1 MNSLFRSAIATVF
14 ALVWSFGPVLAEP
27 QSVNLRMK
35 ILSSQLGISYN
46 KSKPDSAKR
55 ISMGQFLERLKPLM
69 TDVQYKKFAK
79 YVEPYKKNELPEVT
93 IEANKLFLKEGGD
106 AIRLQAER
114 NPEAVISV
122 ASVSIPNADFEDVD
136 AALNKI
142 EALVLKDRQKNA
154 SLFDK
159 MGKEI
164 FPHAEAWLW
173 PLAIVAA
180 AGLFGYFLY
189 KGMTNMKADVNVAGG
204 TTNTVDVTGDV
215 KTTSDINIGLGVT
228 PFNIKATGATK

>member
-1 MNSLFRSAIATVF
+1 MNSLIKSALATIF
-14 ALVWSFGPVLAEP
+14 GLVWSMGPALAEP

-35 ILSSQLGISYN
+35 ILSNQLGISYN
-46 KSKPDSAKR
+46 KLKPDSVKR
-55 ISMGQFLERLKPLM
+55 ISMGQFLDRLKPLM
-69 TDVQYKKFAK
+69 TEVQYKKFAK
-79 YVEPYKKNELPEVT
+79 YVEPYKKNELPEVS

-122 ASVSIPNADFEDVD
+122 AGVSIPNADFEDVD

-154 SLFDK
+154 SIFDK

-204 TTNTVDVTGDV
+204 TTNTLDVTGDV

-228 PFNIKATGATK
+228 PFNIHSTGATK

>member
-1 MNSLFRSAIATVF
+1 MNSPFRGAVATVF
-14 ALVWSFGPVLAEP
+14 AFVWSFAPALAEP

-35 ILSSQLGISYN
+35 ILSNQLGISYN
-46 KSKPDSAKR
+46 KSKPDSVKR
-55 ISMGQFLERLKPLM
+55 ISMGQFLDRLRPLM
-69 TDVQYKKFAK
+69 TEVQYKKFAK

-114 NPEAVISV
+114 NTEAVISV
-122 ASVSIPNADFEDVD
+122 SGVSIPNADFEDVD

-154 SLFDK
+154 SLFDRL
-159 MGKEI
+159 GKEI

-173 PLAIVAA
+173 PLAVVAA

-204 TTNTVDVTGDV
+204 TTNTVGVTGDV

-228 PFNIKATGATK
+228 PFNIHSTGAK

>member
-14 ALVWSFGPVLAEP
+14 SVVWSFGPALAEP

-46 KSKPDSAKR
+46 KSKPDSVKR

-69 TDVQYKKFAK
+69 TEVQYKKFAK

-122 ASVSIPNADFEDVD
+122 SGVSIPNADFEDVD

-154 SLFDK
+154 SLFDRL
-159 MGKEI
+159 GKEI
-164 FPHAEAWLW
+164 LPHAEAWLW
-173 PLAIVAA
+173 PLAVVAA

-228 PFNIKATGATK
+228 PFNIHSTGTK

>member
-1 MNSLFRSAIATVF
+1 MNSLIRSALATIF
-14 ALVWSFGPVLAEP
+14 GLVWSMGPALAEP

-35 ILSSQLGISYN
+35 ILSNQLGISYN
-46 KSKPDSAKR
+46 KLKPDNVKR
-55 ISMGQFLERLKPLM
+55 ISMGQFLDRLKPLM
-69 TDVQYKKFAK
+69 TEVQYKKFAK

-122 ASVSIPNADFEDVD
+122 AGVLMPNADFEDVD

-154 SLFDK
+154 SLLDK
-159 MGKEI
+159 IGEEI

-204 TTNTVDVTGDV
+204 TTNTLDVTGDV

-228 PFNIKATGATK
+228 PFNIHSTGATK